1 MAVTG
6 TIFNIQRYS
15 INDGPGIRTCV
26 FLKGCPLN
34 CIWCHNPESKSS
46 KPELSFAESKCIG
59 CVKCVTA
66 CPNGCHVFLPEG
78 HKIDRSKCVHCGACV
93 DVCCGALEVIGR
105 QRTAEEVIA
114 EACKDK
120 PFYET
125 SGGGVTFTGGE
136 PFAQPAFLLEMLR
149 LAKQEGLHVCVE
161 TCGFVRREILEQAME
176 YVDLF
181 LFDYKETDPEKHKT
195 FTGVEPSLIRD
206 NLQFLAEN
214 GKQIVLRC
222 PIIPGCNDTT
232 EHLEAI
238 GLLAERYDSIIRV
251 DVEPYHPLG
260 KTKAA
265 QLGKEYVLPEL
276 GMTDSALAES
286 WIQTIRTKTTCEVRK
301 G

>member
-1 MAVTG
+1 MAVSG
-6 TIFNIQRYS
+6 TVFNIQRYS

-46 KPELSFAESKCIG
+46 KPELSFAENKCIG
-59 CVKCVTA
+59 CGKCETV
-66 CPNGCHVFLPEG
+66 CPNSCHVFSVDG
-78 HKIDRSKCVHCGACV
+78 HSIDRSKCSLCGACAE
-93 DVCCGALEVIGR
+93 VCCGALEVIGK
-105 QRTAEEVIA
+105 QMTAESVIK

-136 PFAQPAFLLEMLR
+136 PFAQPAFLMELLR
-149 LAKQEGLHVCVE
+149 LAKEEGVHVCIE

-181 LFDYKETDPEKHKT
+181 LYDYKETDPEKHKT
-195 FTGVEPSLIRD
+195 FTGVDSSLIQN
-206 NLQFLAEN
+206 NLCFLAES
-214 GKQIVLRC
+214 GKKIILRC
-222 PIIPGCNDTT
+222 PIIPGCNDTA

-238 GLLAERYDSIIRV
+238 AALAEKYDSIIRV

-265 QLGKEYVLPEL
+265 QLGKHYMLSQL
-276 GMTDSALAES
+276 GITETALTES
-286 WIQTIRTKTTCEVRK
+286 WINAIRVKTTCEVRK